1 MKTQRRVNVRVRA
14 AMCAFAMWL
23 AAAPA
28 AAQTQ
33 DEQPVAAAQPTGVHM
48 EVADTLKFLAGG
60 GLGLVMHEGGHLF
73 FDVAFDANPYVERI
87 HFGPFPFFAV
97 THRTGLSPRREFT
110 ISSAG
115 FWVQSATSEWI
126 LTAHPDVRHE
136 HAPLLKG
143 VLAFNVL
150 NSVGYAFVALAKAG
164 PAERDTRG
172 MADSIGVSE
181 RTIALVVA
189 APAVLDAWRYLDPE
203 SRAAKWSSRLAKAGT
218 VLLVL
223 KRTSSSPR

>member
-1 MKTQRRVNVRVRA
+1 VNLRA
-14 AMCAFAMWL
+14 AMCALAML
-23 AAAPA
+23 AAAPASPA

-33 DEQPVAAAQPTGVHM
+33 DEQPVAAAQPTGVRLD
-48 EVADTLKFLAGG
+48 VADTLKFLAGG
-60 GLGLVMHEGGHLF
+60 GLGLVMHEGGHLV
-73 FDVAFDANPYVERI
+73 FDAAFDANPYVERI
-87 HFGPFPFFAV
+87 HFGPFPFFAI

-126 LTAHPDVRHE
+126 LTAHPGVSHE
-136 HAPLLKG
+136 RAPLLKG

-150 NSVGYAFVALAKAG
+150 NSVGYALVALARAG

-172 MADSIGVSE
+172 MADSIGVNE
-181 RTIALVVA
+181 RAIALVVA

-203 SRAAKWSSRLAKAGT
+203 SRAAKWSARLAKAGT